1 MKTSLQIFRSL
12 AWSLPGLCVAAFAA
26 PAPLALEESVVTQ
39 VVNDV
44 QRIVM
49 PTQQSAP
56 ATVRTVLHAPDRLR
70 TGRASRAELE
80 AADGTITRIGA
91 NTLFAFDRARRELQ
105 LEQGSVLF
113 HSPTGKGGGTIR
125 SPSASA
131 SVLGTTIIAAATPD
145 GGFKLLVL
153 EGRAQVDFAAGAR
166 LALDAG
172 QMTFVRPGPGG
183 AGAPGPVLYFDL
195 AQQVG
200 GSQLVNGFARP
211 LPSKDKVDRAVSE
224 QRRGVGEGRFVTTG
238 FLVFTATSDQ
248 QVNGIETAGPDSDDR
263 LTGEFTG
270 ANRLA
275 LNTPLHLTTSAL
287 PEARLFRTPLL
298 VPAAESAFL
307 NKETDTLLT
316 GLLGLTVNV
325 ATPTLSFG
333 AWSGPREF
341 QFVGR
346 ESITFAGSTRLIDL
360 ASVDF
365 IRFFSPQIDVAAGA
379 TISTDTRPG
388 AVPLTIYFD
397 ANTTFALTGGGISN
411 SAGGLLIQSHAGDVQ
426 VTNALLSGT
435 GSIGATTVIPSAVN
449 LDAPF
454 GAVRLSGSTVNAT
467 DPLFAAHG
475 QTVSLTTSTLHVG
488 TAVWID
494 SLGDV
499 TLDRVTLSSL
509 TPSTAIF
516 QATGNGLLD
525 ARSVAFDAFKEI
537 NLGARTL
544 ALQNVQFAAGSVV
557 RLVSEQGRLAPA
569 PNTGASV
576 QTGYVNFVRD
586 VSYAGQPAEN
596 FVSSTV
602 GGTGT
607 QPVAITI
614 AKPGP

>member
-1 MKTSLQIFRSL
+1 MRRLLRFFLILLSTAEVFGAST
-12 AWSLPGLCVAAFAA
+12 PV
-26 PAPLALEESVVTQ
+26 ALEESVVTQ

-44 QRIVM
+44 QRIAM
-49 PTQQSAP
+49 PAQQAAP

-125 SPSASA
+125 SASASA

-166 LALDAG
+166 LALAAG
-172 QMTFVRPGPGG
+172 QMTFVRPGLGG
-183 AGAPGPVLYFDL
+183 AGTPGPVLYFDL
-195 AQQVG
+195 AQQVR

-211 LPSKDKVDRAVSE
+211 LPSKDKVDRAAAE

-270 ANRLA
+270 AQRLA
-275 LNTPLHLTTSAL
+275 LNTSVHLTGPGL
-287 PEARLFRTPLL
+287 PEARLFRSPLL
-298 VPAAESAFL
+298 VPAAESAYL
-307 NKETDTLLT
+307 NKESDILLT
-316 GLLGLTVNV
+316 GLLGLTINI

-333 AWSGPREF
+333 TWSGPREF

-346 ESITFAGSTRLIDL
+346 EAITFAGSTRLTDL
-360 ASVDF
+360 VSVDYV
-365 IRFFSPQIDVAAGA
+365 RFFSPQVNVPVGA
-379 TISTDTRPG
+379 TISTDARAS
-388 AVPLTIYFD
+388 AVPLTLYFD
-397 ANTTFALTGGGISN
+397 TDVTFTLAGGGVSN
-411 SAGGLLIQSHAGDVQ
+411 GAGGLLLQSHAGDVL
-426 VTNALLSGT
+426 VSNALLSGA
-435 GSIGATTVIPSAVN
+435 GPIGETTVIPSAVN
-449 LDAPF
+449 LDAPL
-454 GAVRLSGSTVNAT
+454 GAVRLSGSTLTANNS
-467 DPLFAAHG
+467 LFAAHG
-475 QTVSLTTSTLHVG
+475 QTVSLATSSIRAG
-488 TAVWID
+488 TGVWLD
-494 SLGDV
+494 SAGDL
-499 TLDRVTLSSL
+499 TLDRLALSAAN
-509 TPSTAIF
+509 PATAIF
-516 QATGNGLLD
+516 QATGNGLLE
-525 ARSVAFDAFKEI
+525 ARTVAFDAFKEI

-544 ALQNVQFAAGSVV
+544 ALQDVSFAAGSVV

-569 PNTGASV
+569 PNTSAAV
-576 QTGYVNFVRD
+576 LTGYVNFVRA
-586 VSYAGQPAEN
+586 VTYAGQPAEN
-596 FVSSTV
+596 FVATAA

-607 QPVAITI
+607 QTATI
-614 AKPGP
+614 IVAKPGP